1 MWRCS
6 ARRWGSGDPVTTA
19 PLTQQTET
27 RVLIV
32 DDELAVRK
40 VLAAMLEQA
49 GITCVSAGGATEA
62 LRVLQTRPI
71 DAVIAD
77 LQMPGN
83 SGMDLLAEVRKGHPQ
98 LVFLMATG
106 VDDARVGVAA
116 MRQGADDYLIKPLDA
131 EMVMVSLD
139 RAFYK
144 KNLEHEVEN
153 YRRHLEEMVGKRT
166 VELRSALERLES
178 SYSSTLDALG
188 SAIDLRDSETAG
200 HSRRVC
206 LYSVKMLKALNGKP
220 EQLENV
226 ARGAWLH
233 DIGKL
238 AIPDAILLKPGPLT
252 IEERQVME
260 QHVEIGYELVR
271 RIPFLAEA
279 AEIIF
284 MHHERCDGS
293 GYPRRLKG
301 KDISLGAKIFAVADT
316 LDAMT
321 SNRPYRKALSF
332 EDARRE
338 IESKRETQF
347 DANVVDAFLSIPIEV
362 WKEVRE
368 QMAELICGAAA
379 RIPTRNAG
387 DSSGTERAA
396 RKERSSGFTQS
407 HVQ

>member
-1 MWRCS
+1 MS
-6 ARRWGSGDPVTTA
+6 A
-19 PLTQQTET
+19 PLKPSSETMPNLSNRAET

-40 VLAAMLEQA
+40 MLATMLGQA
-49 GITCVSAGGATEA
+49 GITCVSAGGAAEA
-62 LRVLQTRPI
+62 LRVLQAGSI
-71 DAVIAD
+71 DALVAD
-77 LQMPGN
+77 LQMPGG
-83 SGMDLLAEVRKGHPQ
+83 SGMDLLAEVQKGYPHV
-98 LVFLMATG
+98 VFLMATG

-139 RAFYK
+139 RAFHK
-144 KNLEHEVEN
+144 KYLEQELEN
-153 YRRHLEEMVGKRT
+153 YRRHLEEMVEKRT
-166 VELRSALERLES
+166 VELQNALERLEC

-206 LYSVKMLKALNGKP
+206 LYSVKILKALNGTPK
-220 EQLENV
+220 QLEDV
-226 ARGAWLH
+226 TRGAWLH

-252 IEERQVME
+252 IEERLLMQR
-260 QHVEIGYELVR
+260 HVDIGYRLVR

-279 AEIIF
+279 AEIIH

-293 GYPRRLKG
+293 GYPRGLTGRE
-301 KDISLGAKIFAVADT
+301 ITLGAKIFGVADT

-321 SNRPYRKALSF
+321 SDRPYRKALSF

-338 IESKRETQF
+338 IESKRGTQF
-347 DANVVDAFLSIPIEV
+347 DADVVDAFLGSSTAE
-362 WKEVRE
+362 WKEIRE
-368 QMAELICGAAA
+368 RTAEDVICGAALGLPA
-379 RIPTRNAG
+379 EIMDG
-387 DSSGTERAA
+387 S
-396 RKERSSGFTQS
+396 RSKRSKHRTNPKPCS
-407 HVQ
+407 VN